1 MAEEKA
7 ENKGPSKKKVV
18 KDANAKEPT
27 TNLDRETVRLDPL
40 TGEIRFDPSIEAALR
55 LEPFTGELHLD
66 PSILVSGETLRLD
79 PFSEQLRLDPS
90 ILVSGETFHL
100 DPQLAIN
107 SIKLEQDV
115 EDKIRE
121 LKQEN
126 RKLREEVKEK
136 QQALEKK
143 EIETGEL
150 EESIKQLKKNQEEI
164 AQQQRLQYLFY
175 KVHPSAWEKLKSD
188 EAFRKLFYRD
198 TPCPMFIMS
207 IDIRK
212 STELMLNAKDPKSY
226 QGFIITLCTQLKQ
239 IILENYGVFDKF
251 TGDGILAFFPQF
263 YSGEDAAYCAIKAA
277 AECHA
282 FFSSHYKKKRS
293 CFTVIMKDIGL
304 GIGIDFGETQL
315 VNVQD
320 WLTVI
325 GTPVVY
331 ACRLSGAE
339 AGHTLLNQRAYDEAS
354 RKFGEFITLQE
365 YEQPFKHQGTVIAY
379 KVSLA
384 EKTPK
389 IKPPD
394 WLENTAPPK
403 E

>member
-1 MAEEKA
+1 MLQYKEGVSRMAKGRA
-7 ENKGPSKKKVV
+7 GNKDRSKKKVV
-18 KDANAKEPT
+18 KDTNAKEPAIT
-27 TNLDRETVRLDPL
+27 LDRETL
-40 TGEIRFDPSIEAALR
+40 GFDPSSILSSGGTLR
-55 LEPFTGELHLD
+55 VD
-66 PSILVSGETLRLD
+66 PSSILVSKGLISGELVSRG
-79 PFSEQLRLDPS
+79 
-90 ILVSGETFHL
+90 LVSGGTLHV
-100 DPQLAIN
+100 DPSSGYIAGLIRPLTVD
-107 SIKLEQDV
+107 SIQLEQDV
-115 EDKIRE
+115 EDKVRE

-126 RKLREEVKEK
+126 RKLREEVIAKK
-136 QQALEKK
+136 QALEKK

-150 EESIKQLKKNQEEI
+150 EESIKRLEKSNEKLS
-164 AQQQRLQYLFY
+164 QQQRLHHLLY
-175 KVHPSAWEKLKSD
+175 KVHPAAWEKLKSD
-188 EAFRKLFYRD
+188 EAFRKLFERD
-198 TPCPMFIMS
+198 TPCHMFIMS

-226 QGFIITLCTQLKQ
+226 QGFIITLCAQLKQ

-263 YSGEDAAYCAIKAA
+263 YSGEDAAYFAIKAA
-277 AECHA
+277 VECHA
-282 FFSSHYKKKRS
+282 SFFNHYKKNRS
-293 CFTVIMKDIGL
+293 CFTVILKDVGL

-339 AGHTLLNQRAYDEAS
+339 AGHTLLNQQAYDEAS
-354 RKFGEFITLQE
+354 QRFGEFINVRE
-365 YEQPFKHQGTVIAY
+365 YEQPFKHQGSVIAY
-379 KVSLA
+379 TVSLT

-394 WLENTAPPK
+394 WLEKTTPPK
-403 E
+403 K

>member
-1 MAEEKA
+1 MADENG
-7 ENKGPSKKKVV
+7 ENKGSRKKRAME
-18 KDANAKEPT
+18 DAAAKERIVD
-27 TNLDRETVRLDPL
+27 LDEE
-40 TGEIRFDPSIEAALR
+40 GLR
-55 LEPFTGELHLD
+55 ID
-66 PSILVSGETLRLD
+66 PSILKYADSIAGVEPYVRAYVDEFNRVRPYVGTFADNLGRVELPIESIA
-79 PFSEQLRLDPS
+79 DPS
-90 ILVSGETFHL
+90 
-100 DPQLAIN
+100 LARRLTAHTVQ
-107 SIKLEQDV
+107 LEQDL
-115 EDKIRE
+115 EDRIGE
-121 LKQEN
+121 LRQEN
-126 RKLREEVKEK
+126 KKLRDEVKERK
-136 QQALEKK
+136 QALEKK

-150 EESIKQLKKNQEEI
+150 EKSIGQLKKNQEEI
-164 AQQQRLQYLFY
+164 ARQQRLQYLFY
-175 KVHPSAWEKLKSD
+175 KVHPAAWERLKSD
-188 EAFRKLFYRD
+188 EAFRKRFYRE

-212 STELMLNAKDPKSY
+212 STELMLNAKDPRSY

-263 YSGEDAAYCAIKAA
+263 YSGEDAAYCVIKAA

-282 FFSSHYKKKRS
+282 FFSSHYRKNRG

-331 ACRLSGAE
+331 ACRLSSVE
-339 AGHTLLNQRAYDEAS
+339 AGRTLLNQRAYDEAS
-354 RKFGEFITLQE
+354 RKFGEFLKVQE
-365 YEQPFKHQGTVIAY
+365 YEQPFKHQGTVVAY
-379 KVSLA
+379 AISLA
-384 EKTPK
+384 EKTPT

-394 WLENTAPPK
+394 WLENAADPNR
-403 E
+403 

>member
-1 MAEEKA
+1 MAKGKA
-7 ENKGPSKKKVV
+7 GNKDRSKKKVV
-18 KDANAKEPT
+18 KDVNAKEPT
-27 TNLDRETVRLDPL
+27 INLDRE
-40 TGEIRFDPSIEAALR
+40 ALR
-55 LEPFTGELHLD
+55 IEPSSVLSSAFRIE
-66 PSILVSGETLRLD
+66 PSPALSSALRIEPSSILSSILSSALRIGPSPALVSGHF
-79 PFSEQLRLDPS
+79 PG
-90 ILVSGETFHL
+90 LVSNLT
-100 DPQLAIN
+100 DN
-107 SIKLEQDV
+107 SIQLEQDV
-115 EDKIRE
+115 EDKIGE

-126 RKLREEVKEK
+126 RKLREEVREK
-136 QQALEKK
+136 KQALEKK
-143 EIETGEL
+143 EIETSEL
-150 EESIKQLKKNQEEI
+150 EKSIKQLKKNQDEI
-164 AQQQRLQYLFY
+164 TQQQRLQYLFY
-175 KVHPSAWEKLKSD
+175 KVHPVAWEKLKSD
-188 EAFRKLFYRD
+188 EAFRKLFYRE

-263 YSGEDAAYCAIKAA
+263 YSGEDAGYCAIKAA

-282 FFSSHYKKKRS
+282 FFFNHYKKNRS
-293 CFTVIMKDIGL
+293 CFNVIMKDIGL

-339 AGHTLLNQRAYDEAS
+339 AGHTLLNQQAYDEAS
-354 RKFGEFITLQE
+354 QKFGEFINLQE
-365 YEQPFKHQGTVIAY
+365 YEQPFKHQGNVIAY
-379 KVSLA
+379 TVSLA
-384 EKTPK
+384 EKTPE

-394 WLENTAPPK
+394 WLERTTPPK
-403 E
+403 K

>member
-1 MAEEKA
+1 VAEEKA
-7 ENKGPSKKKVV
+7 ENKDRSKKKVV

-27 TNLDRETVRLDPL
+27 VNLDRETPRIDPSILVSGETVRLDPL
-40 TGEIRFDPSIEAALR
+40 SGEI
-55 LEPFTGELHLD
+55 HLD
-66 PSILVSGETLRLD
+66 PSILVSGETVRLD
-79 PFSEQLRLDPS
+79 PFSGEIRLDPS
-90 ILVSGETFHL
+90 ILVSAETFRL
-100 DPQLAIN
+100 NPQLAVN
-107 SIKLEQDV
+107 SIQLGQDL
-115 EDKIRE
+115 EDKIGE

-126 RKLREEVKEK
+126 RKLREEIKEK
-136 QQALEKK
+136 KQALEKK

-150 EESIKQLKKNQEEI
+150 EKSIKQLKKNQEEI

-175 KVHPSAWEKLKSD
+175 KVHPAAWEKLKSD
-188 EAFRKLFYRD
+188 EAFRKLFYRE
-198 TPCPMFIMS
+198 TPCTMFIMS

-226 QGFIITLCTQLKQ
+226 QGFIITLCTELKQ

-251 TGDGILAFFPQF
+251 TGDGILAFFPEF

-282 FFSSHYKKKRS
+282 FFFNHYKRNRS

-339 AGHTLLNQRAYDEAS
+339 AGHTLLNQQAYDSAS
-354 RKFGEFITLQE
+354 QKFGEFINVRE
-365 YEQPFKHQGTVIAY
+365 YEQPFKHQGNVIAY
-379 KVSLA
+379 TVSLT

-389 IKPPD
+389 IRQPD
-394 WLENTAPPK
+394 WLEKTTPPK
-403 E
+403 T